1 MNEYEKEV
9 FERLTAAEASVK
21 SLHKRVDR
29 HEQLIES
36 IRQLVDEIKS
46 LNEKVNEMGDKISD
60 IESKP
65 KKHWDTLITA
75 AITAAASGVIGYLVA
90 LLVGG

>member
-1 MNEYEKEV
+1 M
-9 FERLTAAEASVK
+9 
-21 SLHKRVDR
+21 
-29 HEQLIES
+29 
-36 IRQLVDEIKS
+36 DEIKS

-65 KKHWDTLITA
+65 KKRWDTLITA

-90 LLVGG
+90 VIVGG

>member
-1 MNEYEKEV
+1 MENYEKEV

-29 HEQLIES
+29 HEQLIETMRK
-36 IRQLVDEIKS
+36 IVDALS
-46 LNEKVNEMGDKISD
+46 NLNDKVDDMDKKLSD

-65 KKHWDTLITA
+65 KKRWDTLITA
-75 AITAAASGVIGYLVA
+75 AITAATSGVIGYLVA
-90 LLVGG
+90 IIVGG

>member
-1 MNEYEKEV
+1 MENYEKEV

-65 KKHWDTLITA
+65 KNRWDTLITA

-90 LLVGG
+90 LLTGG